1 MEAQAPVVAAPQGAP
16 PPAPPPPAP
25 RTHSYFAPR
34 SDARAEI
41 AQAKAEM
48 AVVLAESFREDINS
62 LRDALQHAN
71 QLIHTIQA
79 ENASLRAALAHT
91 GSQRGT
97 PILPSPDE
105 GTNNDNNNTNHA
117 NGEHGTAAD
126 DAVVNRVL
134 LAEAQSF
141 LPPPPPPA
149 KPPYIPPRPD
159 MQCPPPE
166 GTIFC
171 NGGPYNS
178 AKTGERSNHN
188 AQLKKELNDWTRAR
202 GYTVKIYR
210 SRLEK
215 KRAKLIIS
223 CVLAGRPTRVRSEEE
238 EHQRREQ
245 ALEGGAL
252 FRKQR
257 LSKLSDCPLKF
268 SLLEMVEGSGTFLV
282 KHMMD
287 PKAQHCN
294 HEPASTSLDSD
305 NDNQ

>member
-1 MEAQAPVVAAPQGAP
+1 
-16 PPAPPPPAP
+16 
-25 RTHSYFAPR
+25 
-34 SDARAEI
+34 
-41 AQAKAEM
+41 M

-71 QLIHTIQA
+71 QIITTLQA
-79 ENASLRAALAHT
+79 ENASLRAALANNHNSL
-91 GSQRGT
+91 GPSHADGT
-97 PILPSPDE
+97 HDADAE
-105 GTNNDNNNTNHA
+105 
-117 NGEHGTAAD
+117 AAD
-126 DAVVNRVL
+126 DTINRAL
-134 LAEAQSF
+134 LVATQSF
-141 LPPPPPPA
+141 LPPPPQLA
-149 KPPYIPPRPD
+149 PPRPD
-159 MQCPPPE
+159 MQRPPPE

-171 NGGPYNS
+171 NGGPYSS

-188 AQLKKELNDWTRAR
+188 MQLKKELNDWTRVR

-223 CVLAGRPTRVRSEEE
+223 CVLAGRPKRIRSEEE

-282 KHMMD
+282 KHVMD
-287 PKAQHCN
+287 PNAQHCN
-294 HEPASTSLDSD
+294 HEPVPVYMDSD
-305 NDNQ
+305 NEN